1 MHVEKKGSA
10 TGTGTGVENWVYS
23 WGKERDDEERIVAT
37 AAPPAARGPGSGAG
51 RGVDTGRTSN
61 RLARVPARASRWAAR
76 GKRRRGAAQNLHCSG
91 TAVKVVSQQ
100 CECRKTR
107 GSRDLEKKGRVGIE
121 RWVRDSVERRRCGG
135 SGRGRVAM
143 GGVALLAPGPIRVAK
158 AWGAILCDQ
167 GRRLGS
173 KRTLD
178 CTKVGIGS
186 VRDDP

>member
-37 AAPPAARGPGSGAG
+37 AAPPAARAPGSGVG
-51 RGVDTGRTSN
+51 RGVGAGRTSA
-61 RLARVPARASRWAAR
+61 RLARAPARASRRAAA
-76 GKRRRGAAQNLHCSG
+76 GAAQNLHCGG

-121 RWVRDSVERRRCGG
+121 RWARDSVEKRKCGG
-135 SGRGRVAM
+135 LGRGRVAA

-158 AWGAILCDQ
+158 AWGAILRDQ

-173 KRTLD
+173 KRPLD
-178 CTKVGIGS
+178 CITFGSGS
-186 VRDDP
+186 VRGVR